1 MAEPIAYNA
10 TIVERENLGVRLA
23 IFRVRPDSSGSLDAP
38 LVPDFI
44 AGQYAVLGANNV
56 REPEKGSVRR
66 AYSIAS
72 PPEEKRWLE
81 FYIRRVGK
89 PASDN
94 PLTHLLWEMDAGS
107 QLWLGPKITGRF
119 TLADTIGEDD
129 PRLKIFVAAGT
140 GLAPFVAILKQ
151 NIARSKIAKGDP
163 PPCVIL
169 HGASHPHE
177 LGYKEDLELVMNHVA
192 RRYFPT
198 VSRPNQHPEWRGD
211 IGRVETFFNAE
222 RIEPLERRL
231 GINPGDINPEKCVVF
246 VCGLQG
252 TISQTLMALFKRG
265 FTPDER
271 KLRTA
276 LEISPDIPASIFFEQ
291 YDATPVIDLSNRDFL
306 EGLKR
311 SFPAQSNRM
320 T

>member
-10 TIVERENLGVRLA
+10 TIVERENLGDRLA
-23 IFRVRPDSSGSLDAP
+23 IFRVRPDSSGSLEKP
-38 LVPDFI
+38 VVPDFI

-56 REPEKGSVRR
+56 RQPEKGSVRR

-81 FYIRRVGK
+81 FYIRRVSK

-107 QLWLGPKITGRF
+107 RLWLGPKITGRF
-119 TLADTIGEDD
+119 TLADTVGEND

-151 NIARSKIAKGDP
+151 NIARNKVIKEDP
-163 PPCVIL
+163 LPCVIL

-177 LGYKEDLELVMNHVA
+177 LGYKEDLALVMNHVA
-192 RRYFPT
+192 HRYFPT
-198 VSRPNQHPEWRGD
+198 ISRPHQHPEWRGD

-222 RIEPLERRL
+222 KIESLEERL
-231 GINPGDINPEKCVVF
+231 GINPGDITPENCVMYI
-246 VCGLQG
+246 CGLQG
-252 TISQTLMALFKRG
+252 TISQTLIALFKRG
-265 FTPDER
+265 FIPDDR
-271 KLRTA
+271 KLRIA
-276 LEISPDIPASIFFEQ
+276 LDISPDIPASIFFEQ

-306 EGLKR
+306 EELKK
-311 SFPAQSNRM
+311 SFPLHTDQE